1 MQRKPKQQPFSSI
14 SHECYRSVVGSFPN
28 TPHAHYGHGCWSRIV
43 LFSGHGQQICSC
55 FLAIKNTVARF
66 FSTAHCASLCHLPPI
81 ACFHFQIPSHD
92 VLTFSHHFLALPI
105 PTSDW
110 DAFPT
115 STVCFLSYFPPGT
128 EGTPLNPY
136 QTTSFSSAKR
146 CFEASSTQL
155 CSMSL
160 LPHLR
165 LPIFCHQQDCL
176 HHGTGLIV
184 LTTKMACNNIF
195 LRSHRHLPQDL
206 KLHASPR
213 ILLRCW
219 ATARQLWR
227 RGKEKNQ
234 LCVFSYS

>member
-128 EGTPLNPY
+128 EDSPKSLPNHFILFS
-136 QTTSFSSAKR
+136 QTLFWGKLYTAMQYVPAPPFASAH
-146 CFEASSTQL
+146 FLPSAGL
-155 CSMSL
+155 LAPWDWPHCSN
-160 LPHLR
+160 H
-165 LPIFCHQQDCL
+165 
-176 HHGTGLIV
+176 
-184 LTTKMACNNIF
+184 
-195 LRSHRHLPQDL
+195 
-206 KLHASPR
+206 
-213 ILLRCW
+213 
-219 ATARQLWR
+219 
-227 RGKEKNQ
+227 KNGM
-234 LCVFSYS
+234 